1 MPTHPG
7 AIRRPPRFRA
17 ARLGNAR
24 AVLVYH
30 PPGYRRARLRYPVLY
45 LQDGQNCF
53 DADTAYGGTEWGADE
68 TAERLINTG
77 EIEPLIMVAVANLGA
92 DRIHEYAPT
101 AGVFET
107 TRDGERRSRG
117 HARRYGRFLIKE
129 LKPFIDAHYRT
140 RPGPEDTGLGGS
152 SMGGLVTLSLG
163 LWFPRVF
170 TRLAVCSPSA
180 WWDDGV
186 LYKMVDALKRKLDLK
201 IWLDMGTAE
210 PGWGR
215 ARILRDCLLEKG
227 WRADQDLRYLEV
239 PGAHHTES
247 AWAARF
253 DQVLKF
259 LFPRGGPTLGEKR

>member
-1 MPTHPG
+1 MPTLTGDIRRHPG
-7 AIRRPPRFRA
+7 FRSAI
-17 ARLGNAR
+17 LGNQR
-24 AVLVYH
+24 DVLVYL
-30 PPGYRRARLRYPVLY
+30 PPGYRRARASYPVLY
-45 LQDGQNCF
+45 LHDGQNCF
-53 DADTAYGGTEWGADE
+53 DADTAYGSTEWGADE
-68 TAERLINTG
+68 TAERLVKAG
-77 EIEPLIMVAVANLGA
+77 EIEPLIIVAVANAGL
-92 DRIHEYAPT
+92 DRIHEYTPT
-101 AGVFET
+101 PGILET
-107 TRDGERRSRG
+107 TRDGERRSKG
-117 HARRYGRFLIKE
+117 LARRYGRFLIKE

-140 RPGPEDTGLGGS
+140 RPEGEHTGLGGS
-152 SMGGLVTLSLG
+152 SLGGLVTLSLA
-163 LWFPRVF
+163 LWHPRVF

-186 LYKMVDALKRKLDLK
+186 LYKMVDALPRKLPLR

-239 PGAHHTES
+239 PGAHHTEG

-259 LFPRGGPTLGEKR
+259 LFPRNGPALGNGR